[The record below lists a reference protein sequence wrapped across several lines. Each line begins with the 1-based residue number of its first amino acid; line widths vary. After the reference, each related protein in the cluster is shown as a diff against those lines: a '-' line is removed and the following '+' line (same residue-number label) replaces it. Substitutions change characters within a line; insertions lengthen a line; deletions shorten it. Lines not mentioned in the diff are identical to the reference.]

1 MYYKVI
7 KNNKVIDVLDK
18 LTFLKY
24 QEKHNRM
31 ILCKESEAQAFFS
44 SDRKKIWHT
53 ETMYNI
59 PVEGYETVEL
69 VSIDEYEYKQLK
81 MLNLSTPQEIIDAFL
96 LGLIEEGII

>member
-1 MYYKVI
+1 M
-7 KNNKVIDVLDK
+7 LDK

-69 VSIDEYEYKQLK
+69 EEIDEYEYKQLK